1 MFLWTARLS
10 RRTRRRP
17 AQGGTSKQG
26 IGRSRGGLTSKIVA
40 VTDALCYLVRFVLLL
55 GQAHDLAGMPDL
67 LEGLEFGALV
77 GDKAFDADWLVDEVE
92 RRGAMAVIP
101 SKRNR
106 KVPRDHDGEMY
117 KWRHQVENFLAKT
130 REFRAIATRYD
141 KTDVSY
147 AAAIYL
153 AAGVIAAK

>member
-1 MFLWTARLS
+1 M
-10 RRTRRRP
+10 
-17 AQGGTSKQG
+17 
-26 IGRSRGGLTSKIVA
+26 A
-40 VTDALCYLVRFVLLL
+40 VTDALGYLVRFVLLP

-92 RRGAMAVIP
+92 RRGAVAVIP

-117 KWRHQVENFLAKT
+117 KWRHQVENFLSKIK
-130 REFRAIATRYD
+130 EFRAIATRCD

-147 AAAIYL
+147 AAAIHL
-153 AAGVIAAK
+153 AAAVIAAK